1 MKDVFVQQFGFT
13 VTTKLDG
20 NIYKFLSVVNV
31 RLNLT
36 QPMNTQEI
44 DVVVISELLFMK
56 IGYRCD
62 I

>member
-1 MKDVFVQQFGFT
+1 MRKTFFVQQFGFT

-20 NIYKFLSVVNV
+20 GTSTSVVNV

-36 QPMNTQEI
+36 QEI
-44 DVVVISELLFMK
+44 DVIVISELLFMK